1 MAILNYE
8 RLINVPH
15 KPVLPLT
22 SLAIASPA
30 TLTGDI
36 YWLAKDTDAAVTGD
50 LALPDGDYM
59 IMAERVINATTVV
72 DDVRF
77 VASIASGVFTMTV
90 NFPVTGN
97 YLLSAKRMNEG
108 LDRIDSPV
116 HLSFDD
122 VEFDVFV

>member
-1 MAILNYE
+1 MTIINWKSIKAKKTVVPLTNLTIDSPAIL
-8 RLINVPH
+8 
-15 KPVLPLT
+15 
-22 SLAIASPA
+22 
-30 TLTGDI
+30 TGNI
-36 YWLAKDTDAAVTGD
+36 YWLQNDTDAVVTGD

-108 LDRIDSPV
+108 LDRIGSPV

-122 VEFDVFV
+122 VEFDVSV